1 MARRDL
7 KNLQDGLQQF
17 SIFLNDMHALVESL
31 VYEFAGFRLDARNHK
46 LYRQDSGKLVHLTP
60 KAAELLILFVQNRG
74 RLLTKEEILDTVW
87 AGLIVEESNLS
98 QTIFLLRK
106 ALGDDPK
113 EPHFVRTVPNRGYQ
127 FISAVKETNAE
138 DLIPSGDVLSCPP
151 GDARDNPR
159 PRRGVFSRKSLVA
172 APALVLFAASAVY
185 WFYSVPNPP
194 NFSPVRTIAV
204 LPFEDLNAPQTEEY
218 LGIAFA
224 DAMVTRFSALK
235 QITVRPMRTVSKYA
249 GSRDHPAKIGRELR
263 VDAVLDGL
271 IQRSPG
277 RVWVKVELIRSS
289 DGKTIWS
296 GSFDAAPANLL
307 DVQNSISQRAA
318 RAISLHLD
326 QRESAL
332 LQRPGTDLPEAYQ
345 EYLKGRF
352 FWNKRNA
359 ESNQRAIEHFKR
371 SIELDPDF
379 ALAHSGLA
387 QTYVL
392 LNLYGAKHDPNAFPM
407 AKLAA
412 LRALEIDPNLADAHA
427 ALAQVKLQYDF
438 DWPGV
443 ETSYLEA
450 IRLEENNAVVRQ
462 WYGEFLA
469 LMQRTDESITQLEKA
484 RQLDPTSLSTN
495 TALALP
501 YIRSGQP
508 DRALEIIDEVL
519 LMDPRFAWAHHY
531 RSRAQLQK
539 LDFRGAVESCRMAY
553 AASNDSIVMKADLAV
568 ALARAGQTSEAIA
581 IYSELKEAAGRLY
594 VSPYNFAIMN
604 NALGNQAEAIRYL
617 NMAVDER
624 DFLTVSMKGD
634 TVLANLRGEPA
645 FAEVLRRVNL

>member
-1 MARRDL
+1 M
-7 KNLQDGLQQF
+7 QVPG
-17 SIFLNDMHALVESL
+17 ESR
-31 VYEFAGFRLDARNHK
+31 VYEFAGFRLDPRNHK
-46 LYRQDSGKLVHLTP
+46 LYRQNSGALVHLTP

-74 RLLTKEEILDTVW
+74 RLLTKNEILDTVW
-87 AGLIVEESNLS
+87 TGLIVEESNLS

-113 EPHFVRTVPNRGYQ
+113 EPHFVLTIPNRGYQ
-127 FISAVKETNAE
+127 FISAVNERDTE
-138 DLIPSGDVLSCPP
+138 GLIPNEDVRSSPSANAP
-151 GDARDNPR
+151 DNPR
-159 PRRGVFSRKSLVA
+159 QRQRVFSRKSLA
-172 APALVLFAASAVY
+172 AALALVLFAASAAY
-185 WFYSVPNPP
+185 WFYSTPKPP
-194 NFSPVRTIAV
+194 GLNQIRTIAV
-204 LPFEDLNAPQTEEY
+204 LPFEDLDAPQTEEY
-218 LGIAFA
+218 LGTAFA
-224 DAMVTRFSALK
+224 DAMVTRFSSLK
-235 QITVRPMRTVSKYA
+235 QITVRPIGTVSKYA
-249 GSRDHPAKIGRELR
+249 GSRDQPDKIGRELR
-263 VDAVLDGL
+263 VDGVLDGQ
-271 IQRSPG
+271 IQRSAG
-277 RVWVKVELIRSS
+277 RVRVKVQLIRSA

-296 GSFDAAPANLL
+296 DSFDDTFGNLFA
-307 DVQNSISQRAA
+307 VQNSISQRAA
-318 RAISLHLD
+318 RAISLQLD

-332 LQRPGTDLPEAYQ
+332 LQRAGTALPEAYQ

-352 FWNKRNA
+352 FWNKRNS
-359 ESNQRAIEHFKR
+359 ESNQRAIDHFKR

-392 LNLYGAKHDPNAFPM
+392 LNLFGSKHDPNAFPM

-412 LRALEIDPNLADAHA
+412 LRALELDPQLADAHA

-469 LMQRTDESITQLEKA
+469 LMQRTDESIAQLEKA
-484 RQLDPTSLSTN
+484 KQLDPTSLSTN

-501 YIRSGQP
+501 YLRSGRP
-508 DRALEIIDEVL
+508 DKGLEIIDEVL
-519 LMDPRFAWAHHY
+519 TMDPHFAWAHHY
-531 RSRAQLQK
+531 RGRALLQK
-539 LDFRGAVESCRMAY
+539 LDFKGAVESCRMAY
-553 AASNDSIVMKADLAV
+553 AASNESIVMKAGLAV
-568 ALARAGQTSEAIA
+568 ALARAGQTSEAVA
-581 IYSELKEAAGRLY
+581 IHSELKEAAGRLY
-594 VSPYNFAIMN
+594 VSPYNFAIIN

-634 TVLANLRGEPA
+634 TLLANLRGEPA
-645 FAEVLRRVNL
+645 FAEVLRKANL

>member
-1 MARRDL
+1 M
-7 KNLQDGLQQF
+7 QVPG
-17 SIFLNDMHALVESL
+17 ETL

-46 LYRQDSGKLVHLTP
+46 LYRQSSGTLVHLTP

-74 RLLTKEEILDTVW
+74 RLLTKNEILDTVW
-87 AGLIVEESNLS
+87 TGLIVEESNLS

-113 EPHFVRTVPNRGYQ
+113 EPHFVLTIPNRGYQ
-127 FISAVKETNAE
+127 FISAVNERDTEDPIPNEDVRSGPPANAP
-138 DLIPSGDVLSCPP
+138 DS
-151 GDARDNPR
+151 PR
-159 PRRGVFSRKSLVA
+159 EQGVFSRKSLA
-172 APALVLFAASAVY
+172 AALVLVLFAASAVY
-185 WFYSVPNPP
+185 WFYSTPKPP
-194 NFSPVRTIAV
+194 NLNEIRTIAV

-218 LGIAFA
+218 LGTAFA
-224 DAMVTRFSALK
+224 DAMVTRFSSLK

-249 GSRDHPAKIGRELR
+249 GSRDQPDKIGRELR
-263 VDAVLDGL
+263 VDAVLDGH
-271 IQRSPG
+271 IQRSAG
-277 RVWVKVELIRSS
+277 RVRVTVQLIRSA

-296 GSFDAAPANLL
+296 DSFDDTFVNLFA
-307 DVQNSISQRAA
+307 VQNSISQRAA
-318 RAISLHLD
+318 RAISLQLD
-326 QRESAL
+326 QREAAL
-332 LQRPGTDLPEAYQ
+332 LQRPGTALPEAYQ

-352 FWNKRNA
+352 FWNKRNS
-359 ESNQRAIEHFKR
+359 ESNQRAIDHFKR

-392 LNLYGAKHDPNAFPM
+392 LNLFGSKHDPNAFPM

-412 LRALEIDPNLADAHA
+412 LRALELDPQLADAHA

-469 LMQRTDESITQLEKA
+469 LMQRTDESIAQLEKA
-484 RQLDPTSLSTN
+484 KQLDPTSLSTN

-501 YIRSGQP
+501 YLRSGRP
-508 DRALEIIDEVL
+508 DKGLEIIDEVL
-519 LMDPRFAWAHHY
+519 TMDPHFAWAHHY
-531 RSRAQLQK
+531 RSRALLQK
-539 LDFRGAVESCRMAY
+539 LDFKGAVESCRMAY
-553 AASNDSIVMKADLAV
+553 AASNDSIVMKAGLAV
-568 ALARAGQTSEAIA
+568 ALARAGQTSEAVA
-581 IYSELKEAAGRLY
+581 IHSELKEAAGRLY
-594 VSPYNFAIMN
+594 VSPYNFAIIN

-634 TVLANLRGEPA
+634 TLLANLRGEPA
-645 FAEVLRRVNL
+645 FAEVLRKANL